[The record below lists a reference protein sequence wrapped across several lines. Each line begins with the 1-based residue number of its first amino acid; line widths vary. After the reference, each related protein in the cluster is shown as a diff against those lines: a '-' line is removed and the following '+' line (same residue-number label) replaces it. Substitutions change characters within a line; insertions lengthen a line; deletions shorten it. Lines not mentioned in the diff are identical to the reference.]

1 MDERDR
7 SSGADA
13 GTEAPAMPGGQE
25 AGRDITEQAEDLP
38 PLDEIEAVRAERDTL
53 RAERDGLQDRL
64 LRLAAEF
71 DNYRKR
77 SAREWQEHRQRAA
90 AEVWRAVLELA
101 DNLERALQVPAA
113 DGAGLRKGVELIHQQ
128 LQALLKRFG
137 LEPIEAA
144 GRPFDPQQH
153 DAVLVV
159 EAENVASH
167 HVVDVVQNGYTLHGE
182 VLRPARV
189 TVSR

>member
-1 MDERDR
+1 VDERDR

-13 GTEAPAMPGGQE
+13 GAEAPAIAAGQE

-38 PLDEIEAVRAERDTL
+38 PLDEIEAMRTERDAL
-53 RAERDGLQDRL
+53 GAERDGLQDRL

-137 LEPIEAA
+137 LEPIEAV